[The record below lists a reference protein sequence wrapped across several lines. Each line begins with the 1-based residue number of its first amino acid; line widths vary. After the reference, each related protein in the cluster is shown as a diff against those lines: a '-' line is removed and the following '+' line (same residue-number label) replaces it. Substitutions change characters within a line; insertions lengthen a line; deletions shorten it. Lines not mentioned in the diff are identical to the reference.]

1 MKSRTAEFPDHQHLR
16 KYFVRIIIHVGFILA
31 DETHDLNTKIPICR
45 EQLRLYGWQSVASK
59 MSDWCHSDIVM
70 GIRTV
75 SAPVAQLN
83 RQAIGNIAEGPPL

>member
-1 MKSRTAEFPDHQHLR
+1 
-16 KYFVRIIIHVGFILA
+16 
-31 DETHDLNTKIPICR
+31 
-45 EQLRLYGWQSVASK
+45 
-59 MSDWCHSDIVM
+59 MSDWCQSDIAM

>member
-1 MKSRTAEFPDHQHLR
+1 VNNFVFTDVIWVVIYTA
-16 KYFVRIIIHVGFILA
+16 I
-31 DETHDLNTKIPICR
+31 
-45 EQLRLYGWQSVASK
+45 YGWQSVVST
-59 MSDWCHSDIVM
+59 MSDWCQSDIVM